1 MHAKRLNRVH
11 RIPLGEPL
19 PADAELFYQPGPL
32 CRVRRH
38 QRSRPKFSR
47 NGEPR
52 FRRGPLHSNAEAR
65 AEKEQA
71 LELKLILSSDTH
83 GWNISENFIAEK
95 PLNYS
100 DPWEFAYALGVGRPL
115 TLKAKSKSCVF
126 CCENFVAGLEL
137 YGGLGITQ
145 SFGLNGTSHC
155 LGPIVQ
161 FNVPRGPSIG
171 CEPSFGLNASRVGL
185 FWRFRVSYEVEQH
198 FSYFRR
204 S

>member
-1 MHAKRLNRVH
+1 LEEPGNLEIAYKGSNATPKNAMHAKRLNRVH

-100 DPWEFAYALGVGRPL
+100 DPWEFWLRLGGRPAADAQCH
-115 TLKAKSKSCVF
+115 K
-126 CCENFVAGLEL
+126 
-137 YGGLGITQ
+137 
-145 SFGLNGTSHC
+145 
-155 LGPIVQ
+155 
-161 FNVPRGPSIG
+161 
-171 CEPSFGLNASRVGL
+171 
-185 FWRFRVSYEVEQH
+185 
-198 FSYFRR
+198 
-204 S
+204 